1 MYYVPCTISVQM
13 VLENENL
20 YEAYMYLWIGIRNL
34 KRFNEYFVCIY
45 QQNQSH
51 WSYGIVKLLVMG
63 LDLETHSQELTVYNL
78 RGHHPWL

>member
-34 KRFNEYFVCIY
+34 KRFNEYFVSI
-45 QQNQSH
+45 NK
-51 WSYGIVKLLVMG
+51 IKAI
-63 LDLETHSQELTVYNL
+63 DLMELSSS
-78 RGHHPWL
+78 W